1 MGRRG
6 AKPKEATPPASQQ
19 EKRNPIQWSGNLDV
33 ALAHIMKENW
43 ASYQGSKNKMEVC
56 RKWAAILHISQQDTG
71 GEKTKAHIS
80 HLVSSYTKAREL
92 LQMTGSGS
100 KVKEVKVN
108 GKKMKVTVS
117 VEDQVRQICPVYE
130 ILDTF
135 LGTRATV
142 VMSSTIG
149 LGTNGLMGTLTL
161 GGKKDEA
168 GGDISSAS
176 EDSTNLPKSTNIG
189 MMGPLN
195 CRKRSTSSS
204 GNIPKLNA
212 LVLFSPNGRC
222 QARRHIPPPTIHL
235 LLPHPLLI
243 RQKTHHPQIQNLKM
257 TNHRYWTPPSSP
269 LTPLPPLPIPVPHS
283 QHYP

>member
-176 EDSTNLPKSTNIG
+176 EDSTNLPKSTNSQSG
-189 MMGPLN
+189 EFTQTLLGNLT
-195 CRKRSTSSS
+195 STQAAEFGYKSP
-204 GNIPKLNA
+204 NIPIDPRLLTEDGEGVGKDGKGYLSNNHLSICA
-212 LVLFSPNGRC
+212 CRSPVAYCVAFCVGLRLVELRG
-222 QARRHIPPPTIHL
+222 
-235 LLPHPLLI
+235 
-243 RQKTHHPQIQNLKM
+243 
-257 TNHRYWTPPSSP
+257 
-269 LTPLPPLPIPVPHS
+269 
-283 QHYP
+283 